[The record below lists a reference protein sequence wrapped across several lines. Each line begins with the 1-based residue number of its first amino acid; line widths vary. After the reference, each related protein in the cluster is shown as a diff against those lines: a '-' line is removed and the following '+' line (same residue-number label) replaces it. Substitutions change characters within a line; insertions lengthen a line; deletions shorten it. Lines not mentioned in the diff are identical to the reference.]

1 MGRSPA
7 ICFAQGRSAARLR
20 RFSATQGFMSIFRR
34 VALSLCVL
42 FLAATL
48 CARAAD
54 KPANTINFGSSE
66 NVLELKGALSPY
78 RAPGGTETDGSSWY
92 IVQVSNDSVR
102 PATRVLL
109 AGQPPR
115 AALSVLPRRSR
126 PAILAVAS
134 SDSGTVVE
142 TASAYG
148 RRAWRVIVPPVST
161 VGLAIQVGSADTP
174 PALSAWT
181 EPALSSH
188 NCQLAIFITAVG
200 ALIAAAALIT
210 GGLAVL
216 IGHAAPR
223 WVAFSLL
230 LLLWSW
236 LSGTGMF
243 DASLAT
249 HIGGPYGLSALLT
262 ALALAA
268 GARLA
273 DAIIPLRDVFPRY
286 QTAFRRSLYG

>member
-1 MGRSPA
+1 M
-7 ICFAQGRSAARLR
+7 
-20 RFSATQGFMSIFRR
+20 
-34 VALSLCVL
+34 
-42 FLAATL
+42 
-48 CARAAD
+48 
-54 KPANTINFGSSE
+54 
-66 NVLELKGALSPY
+66 
-78 RAPGGTETDGSSWY
+78 
-92 IVQVSNDSVR
+92 
-102 PATRVLL
+102 LL

-115 AALSVLPRRSR
+115 AALSLLPRRSR

-148 RRAWRVIVPPVST
+148 RRAWRVIVPPVTT
-161 VGLAIQVGSADTP
+161 VGLAIQVGSADSP

-188 NCQLAIFITAVG
+188 NRQLAIFITAVG
-200 ALIAAAALIT
+200 ALIGAAALIT

-223 WVAFSLL
+223 WVAITLLMLL
-230 LLLWSW
+230 LSW

-243 DASLAT
+243 DANIAT
-249 HIGGPYGLSALLT
+249 RIGGPYGLSAFLT
-262 ALALAA
+262 ILALAA

-273 DAIIPLRDVFPRY
+273 DAIIPVARHLA
-286 QTAFRRSLYG
+286 QI

>member
-1 MGRSPA
+1 MARSGISCRSP
-7 ICFAQGRSAARLR
+7 
-20 RFSATQGFMSIFRR
+20 T
-34 VALSLCVL
+34 
-42 FLAATL
+42 T
-48 CARAAD
+48 
-54 KPANTINFGSSE
+54 
-66 NVLELKGALSPY
+66 
-78 RAPGGTETDGSSWY
+78 
-92 IVQVSNDSVR
+92 SVR

-115 AALSVLPRRSR
+115 MALSLLPHRTR

-134 SDSGTVVE
+134 SDSGMVVE

-148 RRAWRVIVPPVST
+148 RRAWRVIIPPVT
-161 VGLAIQVGSADTP
+161 KVGLAMRVGAADTP

-188 NCQLAIFITAVG
+188 NRQLAIFITAVG
-200 ALIAAAALIT
+200 ALIGAAALIT
-210 GGLAVL
+210 GGLAIL

-223 WVAFSLL
+223 WVALTLLMLL
-230 LLLWSW
+230 LSW

-249 HIGGPYGLSALLT
+249 RIGGPYGLSAFLT

-273 DAIIPLRDVFPRY
+273 NAIIPVRDIWPNCEKHFHRTSVGLIASGRAWPIWACR
-286 QTAFRRSLYG
+286 APPC